1 MLTNVLIVGIGGF
14 IGAICRYLIIILND
28 KLYNNYEFPFD
39 TLFVNVLGSFLIGI
53 ALALGIKYNVFA
65 RGTISSYLFVTG
77 FLGAFTTFSAFSRDT
92 LILLIERQYLTV
104 TINILL
110 NVVLSISFVIIGY
123 LIIVKR
129 I

>member
-39 TLFVNVLGSFLIGI
+39 TLFVNVLGSFLIRI

>member
-1 MLTNVLIVGIGGF
+1 MLSNILIVGVGGF
-14 IGAICRYLIIILND
+14 FGAICRYLIIILND

-53 ALALGIKYNVFA
+53 ALALGIKFNIFS

-92 LILLIERQYLTV
+92 LIFLIERQYITV
-104 TINILL
+104 AINILL
-110 NVVLSISFVIIGY
+110 NVVLSICFVIIGY
-123 LIIVKR
+123 LIIIKKV
-129 I
+129 